1 MSTRAVKSWH
11 RMLSRIHTPN
21 LDMLRIVGYTNSA
34 DGERKLIAATPVSF
48 TIQKI
53 KHEGAVESIRV
64 ATFITFARFDDHTF
78 ARFDDHTVEKNDTV
92 KFYNAHPE
100 SSVCSCPYSDEIDR
114 EYQVAVKEAND
125 LYGDG
130 QTWLSDEFVRPDV
143 LRRKDGRLFCECAGY
158 RPGKPGYGRHPYKEK
173 WFYFGAH
180 NLQKLHEQSHAIHS
194 GDVLSKL
201 KHQLTG
207 RKYPEFVV
215 CSFMHEACLGEEK
228 ILVLILLPHTYLR
241 ESCFFFDWSK
251 HPACYISPAPTNRFG
266 QSAPNRKTYMR
277 KCFMSDRRGVQMLS
291 STFKHDNPNIDFER
305 TKAGEVNVNIFESHL
320 EYLYCKSLQTV
331 SAVIQNALTLQNS
344 EIMQVL
350 HFTGLVQTVEN
361 SEEYHRGYLEY
372 VKDVNFHCKYCVK
385 PIYAHSLQ
393 RAQFD
398 ESMFLQESD
407 DKNDDDF
414 VTDSEEHEERLEYGD
429 NAAEIAADNMAAT
442 FASIE
447 NGAGHK
453 RKTLADN
460 ELPSDSGQK
469 RDPKQSD
476 DGVVVID

>member
-1 MSTRAVKSWH
+1 MSTRAVESWH
-11 RMLSRIHTPN
+11 RMLSRIHTNN
-21 LDMLRIVGYTNSA
+21 LDMLRIVGYTDSA

-64 ATFITFARFDDHTF
+64 ATFIAF

-100 SSVCSCPYSDEIDR
+100 LRVCSCEYSDEIDR

-143 LRRKDGRLFCECAGY
+143 LRRPDGRLFCECAGY

-173 WFYFGAH
+173 YFYFGAN
-180 NLQKLHEQSHAIHS
+180 NLKKLHEQSHAIHS

-201 KHQLTG
+201 KLQLTG

-266 QSAPNRKTYMR
+266 EDAANRKTYMR
-277 KCFMSDRRGVQMLS
+277 KCFMSDRPGVHMLS

-305 TKAGEVNVNIFESHL
+305 TKAGEVNMNIFDSHL
-320 EYLYCKSLQTV
+320 KYLYCKSWQTV
-331 SAVIQNALTLQNS
+331 SEVIQNALTLQNS
-344 EIMQVL
+344 EIMQVFVAVL
-350 HFTGLVQTVEN
+350 TYMLYGHEMEFGSCGFKQNDGKIYQEF
-361 SEEYHRGYLEY
+361 G
-372 VKDVNFHCKYCVK
+372 NFRDK
-385 PIYAHSLQ
+385 PDY
-393 RAQFD
+393 
-398 ESMFLQESD
+398 
-407 DKNDDDF
+407 
-414 VTDSEEHEERLEYGD
+414 
-429 NAAEIAADNMAAT
+429 
-442 FASIE
+442 
-447 NGAGHK
+447 
-453 RKTLADN
+453 
-460 ELPSDSGQK
+460 
-469 RDPKQSD
+469 
-476 DGVVVID
+476 